1 MHLVSDTVA
10 NEFANDTN
18 FPRFENFFNR
28 SAEDHTE
35 MPVDSFSIQ
44 EFRDLADGANR
55 MIVRRRKAEEALRD
69 YQGYLENMV
78 EARTHELT
86 QSKEAAE
93 AANLAKSAFLAN
105 MSYEIRTPMNGI
117 VGMTHILRREGVT
130 DKQAQRLNTIDTSA
144 QHLLSVINDILDLS
158 KIETGKLALEETPL
172 DVRNILDDVSAIVAE
187 RAKAKGIRLLSE
199 VEHIPSNLLGDP
211 TRIKQALLNY
221 MVNAIKYTQDSPV
234 NLRVSK
240 PEENTDSAVLR
251 FEVSDIGIG
260 ITPEAMPRL
269 FSAFEQA
276 DNSLTRKYGETGLGL
291 AITKRLAELMGGKA
305 GADSTPG
312 VGSTFW
318 FTVRLRKKNVL
329 LATAT
334 ATASDVNA
342 ETAIRQHY
350 HGQRIL
356 LVDDEPTNLEIVQRQ
371 LEDASLLVDSACDGI
386 EAVAMAQKH
395 NYAAILMDMQM
406 PTMNGLDATRR
417 IREILE
423 HRDTPIIAMTANAFA
438 EDKRLCLE
446 AGMNDFLT
454 KPFTPEQLY
463 TTLFLALDSRT
474 SKHPS

>member
-1 MHLVSDTVA
+1 M
-10 NEFANDTN
+10 EFAGFFNGLLSDRTQEMLEE
-18 FPRFENFFNR
+18 FSNFFNR

-35 MPVDSFSIQ
+35 MPGDSFSIQ

-117 VGMTHILRREGVT
+117 VGMIHILRREGVT

-144 QHLLSVINDILDLS
+144 QHLLSVINDILDIS

-240 PEENTDSAVLR
+240 PEETADSAVLR

-318 FTVRLRKKNVL
+318 FTVSLRKESAFI
-329 LATAT
+329 ATAKT
-334 ATASDVNA
+334 RDVDA
-342 ETAIRQHY
+342 ETAIRQAY

-356 LVDDEPTNLEIVQRQ
+356 LVDDEPTNLEIGRLQ
-371 LEDASLLVDSACDGI
+371 LEAVNLLVDSASDGI
-386 EAVAMAQKH
+386 EAVAMTQKH

-406 PTMNGLDATRR
+406 PAMNGLDATRR

-446 AGMNDFLT
+446 AGMSDFLT
-454 KPFTPEQLY
+454 KPFTPKQLY
-463 TTLFLALDSRT
+463 TTLFLALNSRK
-474 SKHPS
+474 S

>member
-1 MHLVSDTVA
+1 
-10 NEFANDTN
+10 
-18 FPRFENFFNR
+18 
-28 SAEDHTE
+28 
-35 MPVDSFSIQ
+35 MP
-44 EFRDLADGANR
+44 
-55 MIVRRRKAEEALRD
+55 
-69 YQGYLENMV
+69 
-78 EARTHELT
+78 LT
-86 QSKEAAE
+86 TTTATST
-93 AANLAKSAFLAN
+93 AK
-105 MSYEIRTPMNGI
+105 
-117 VGMTHILRREGVT
+117 
-130 DKQAQRLNTIDTSA
+130 
-144 QHLLSVINDILDLS
+144 
-158 KIETGKLALEETPL
+158 
-172 DVRNILDDVSAIVAE
+172 
-187 RAKAKGIRLLSE
+187 
-199 VEHIPSNLLGDP
+199 
-211 TRIKQALLNY
+211 
-221 MVNAIKYTQDSPV
+221 
-234 NLRVSK
+234 
-240 PEENTDSAVLR
+240 
-251 FEVSDIGIG
+251 
-260 ITPEAMPRL
+260 
-269 FSAFEQA
+269 
-276 DNSLTRKYGETGLGL
+276 
-291 AITKRLAELMGGKA
+291 
-305 GADSTPG
+305 
-312 VGSTFW
+312 
-318 FTVRLRKKNVL
+318 
-329 LATAT
+329 AT